1 VSRLEAG
8 CEALAK
14 ARCGASPCLKVLMA
28 LALGPVAGLRLQ
40 ASGVMRNMAADAAVS
55 CALLPAH
62 GSLLASGFESCA

>member
-40 ASGVMRNMAADAAVS
+40 VQPDATFLVPVRA
-55 CALLPAH
+55 
-62 GSLLASGFESCA
+62 